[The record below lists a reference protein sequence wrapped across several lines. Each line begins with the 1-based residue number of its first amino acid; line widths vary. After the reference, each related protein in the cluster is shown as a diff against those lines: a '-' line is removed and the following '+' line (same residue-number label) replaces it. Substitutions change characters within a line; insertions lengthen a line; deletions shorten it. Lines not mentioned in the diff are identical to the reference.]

1 MPAIIRYILVPA
13 VIGASLGLVVTV
25 ALFFFNGQDDKPG
38 YASAVRLAAPSV
50 VNIYSSKILE
60 PAVCQ
65 QPWFREWCERFGG
78 ADPGQMQSSL
88 GSGVIADEAGYVLTN
103 YHVIAGADEIFVMFA
118 SGQST
123 TAVLIGADPETDL
136 AVIQVP
142 IQGLNPIRIGNSD
155 EVEVGDLA
163 LAIGNPFGIGQTV
176 SAGIV
181 SAKGRA
187 GISASL
193 YDDFIQTDAAI
204 NPGNSGGAL
213 IDTSGALI
221 GINTLIFSPSGGSQG
236 IGFALPSR
244 LVVAI
249 LEEIIATGKVTRG
262 WLGVTL
268 NPPLLDNPGLLVTQ
282 VAQPSPART
291 AGVQPGDLLLA
302 VNGAEAGSLIQVSRL
317 IAQTPPGGNLI
328 MTIQR
333 NATRFDVIAVAAER
347 PPEISQ

>member
-1 MPAIIRYILVPA
+1 MIRYVLVPA
-13 VIGASLGLVVTV
+13 VVGASLGLVVTL
-25 ALFFFNGQDDKPG
+25 ALFLYNKTNDKPG
-38 YASAVRLAAPSV
+38 YASAVRQAAPSV

-65 QPWFREWCERFGG
+65 QPWFRDWCERFVGV
-78 ADPGQMQSSL
+78 DPEQMQTSL
-88 GSGVIADEAGYVLTN
+88 GSGVIAHEAGYVLTN

-118 SGQST
+118 NGQST
-123 TAVLIGADPETDL
+123 TATLIGADPETDL
-136 AVIQVP
+136 AVVQVP
-142 IQGLNPIRIGNSD
+142 VAGLTPIQIGDSD
-155 EVEVGDLA
+155 AIEVGDLT

-236 IGFALPSR
+236 IGFALPSQ

-262 WLGVTL
+262 WLGITL
-268 NPPLLDNPGLLVTQ
+268 NPPLLESPGLLVTE
-282 VAQPSPART
+282 VAPASPARL
-291 AGVQPGDLLLA
+291 AGMQPGDEVIA
-302 VNGAEAGSLIQVSRL
+302 VNGVAASSLIQISRI
-317 IAQTPPGGNLI
+317 IAQTAPGAEIVL
-328 MTIQR
+328 TLQR
-333 NATRFDVIAVAAER
+333 DNRRLDVIAVAAER
-347 PPEISQ
+347 PLDTPR